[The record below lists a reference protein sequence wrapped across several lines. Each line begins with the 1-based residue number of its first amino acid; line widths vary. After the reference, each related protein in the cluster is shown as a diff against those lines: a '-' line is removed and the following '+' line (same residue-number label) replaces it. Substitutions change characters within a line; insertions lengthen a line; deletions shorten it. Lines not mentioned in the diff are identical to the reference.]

1 MFSPYTQVR
10 GWVTSIVVRLSNKGI
25 RNMGKIIK
33 IRDVFKSRGQPTTT
47 YVEREEGLYENKLA
61 LALEAK
67 GTLCLLTGPSK
78 TGKTTLYKKVVTDQ
92 KLEAL
97 VVRCDIGLT
106 ATEFWK
112 SALEKIDFERLNT
125 RQSSEGSQVSGSGK
139 VGGKIGWAWLAGLLG
154 EVSLGVNSSTNET
167 EIRERILSKPSPDHL
182 IPVLQRLP
190 IILIVED
197 FHYLQPNVKKN
208 IFQQWKAFVDNEVSV
223 IVVGTTHHAVDLA
236 YANPDLVGRISQIDL
251 STWNED
257 DLKKIVIQG
266 TEYLKVQVPNSV
278 VDAIAKE
285 SAGLPIVTQD
295 VCYQLFV
302 DKGITELKQGEIEVI
317 FSVKDAYKA
326 LHGVAVTNYAQFETI
341 YERLVTGPRK
351 RARKYNTY
359 ELVLSTFTQDPLT
372 FSLKRHEIDERL
384 KEIPL
389 PSEQLPPPA
398 SVSSML
404 GALEKFQKRNGIE
417 LLEWSKKEQR
427 LHILE
432 PSFLFYL
439 RWREKRDTPPT
450 IRDILEGFLKSVKTL
465 SDLHDRLVA
474 K

>member
-1 MFSPYTQVR
+1 
-10 GWVTSIVVRLSNKGI
+10 
-25 RNMGKIIK
+25 MGKIIK

-47 YVEREEGLYENKLA
+47 YVEREEGVYENKLA
-61 LALEAK
+61 LAIEAK

-139 VGGKIGWAWLAGLLG
+139 VGGKIGWGWLAGLLG

-182 IPVLQRLP
+182 IPVLQKLP

-197 FHYLQPNVKKN
+197 FHYLQPDVKEN
-208 IFQQWKAFVDNEVSV
+208 IFQQWKVFVDNEVSV

-236 YANPDLVGRISQIDL
+236 YANRDLVGRISQIGL
-251 STWNED
+251 STWNEN

-266 TEYLKVQVPNSV
+266 TEYLKVEVPNDV

-302 DKGITELKQGEIEVI
+302 DKGITELKQGETEVL
-317 FSVKDAYKA
+317 FRVKDAYKA
-326 LHGVAVTNYAQFETI
+326 FHDVAVTNYQFEAI
-341 YERLVTGPRK
+341 YDRLITGPRIG
-351 RARKYNTY
+351 ARKYNTY

-384 KEIPL
+384 KEMHL
-389 PSEQLPPPA
+389 PPEELPPPA
-398 SVSSML
+398 SVNSML
-404 GALEKFQKRNGIE
+404 GALENFQENIGAK
-417 LLEWSKKEQR
+417 LLEWSKIEQR

-439 RWREKRDTPPT
+439 RWREERDAPPT
-450 IRDILEGFLKSVKTL
+450 IRDILEGFRKSTDFL
-465 SDLHDRLVA
+465 SLFIQKLGLR
-474 K
+474 

>member
-1 MFSPYTQVR
+1 
-10 GWVTSIVVRLSNKGI
+10 
-25 RNMGKIIK
+25 MGDTIK
-33 IRDVFKSRGQPTTT
+33 IRDVFKSVGQPTIT
-47 YVEREEGLYENKLA
+47 YVEREEGVYENKLA
-61 LALEAK
+61 LAIEAK
-67 GTLCLLTGPSK
+67 GKLCLLTGPSK
-78 TGKTTLYKKVVTDQ
+78 TGKTTLYKKVVIDQ

-106 ATEFWK
+106 AAEFWK
-112 SALEKIDFERLNT
+112 RALEKIDLERLSI
-125 RQSSEGSQVSGSGK
+125 RQSSKGSQVSGSGK
-139 VGGKIGWAWLAGLLG
+139 VGGKIGWTWLAGLLG
-154 EVSLGVNSSTNET
+154 EVSLGVNSSMDET

-190 IILIVED
+190 IVLIVED
-197 FHYLQPNVKKN
+197 FHYLQPDVKKN
-208 IFQQWKAFVDNEVSV
+208 IFQQWKVFVDNEVSV

-236 YANPDLVGRISQIDL
+236 YANRDLVGRISQIDL

-266 TEYLKVQVPNSV
+266 TEYLKVQVPNNV

-295 VCYQLFV
+295 VCYQLFI
-302 DKGITELKQGEIEVI
+302 DKGITELKQGEIEVL

-326 LHGVAVTNYAQFETI
+326 LHNVAVTNYAQFETI
-341 YERLVTGPRK
+341 YERLITGPRK

-359 ELVLSTFTQDPLT
+359 ELVLSTFTQDPLI

-404 GALEKFQKRNGIE
+404 GALEKFQKRSDIE

-427 LHILE
+427 LYILE

-439 RWREKRDTPPT
+439 RWRAERETPPT
-450 IRDILEGFLKSVKTL
+450 MLDVLAGFLKSGGFAKW
-465 SDLHDRLVA
+465 RLE
-474 K
+474 KNLKQMLDSE

>member
-1 MFSPYTQVR
+1 M
-10 GWVTSIVVRLSNKGI
+10 
-25 RNMGKIIK
+25 
-33 IRDVFKSRGQPTTT
+33 
-47 YVEREEGLYENKLA
+47 
-61 LALEAK
+61 
-67 GTLCLLTGPSK
+67 
-78 TGKTTLYKKVVTDQ
+78 
-92 KLEAL
+92 
-97 VVRCDIGLT
+97 
-106 ATEFWK
+106 
-112 SALEKIDFERLNT
+112 
-125 RQSSEGSQVSGSGK
+125 
-139 VGGKIGWAWLAGLLG
+139 AGLLG

-182 IPVLQRLP
+182 IPVLQKLP
-190 IILIVED
+190 IILVVED
-197 FHYLQPNVKKN
+197 FHYLQPDVKEN
-208 IFQQWKAFVDNEVSV
+208 IFQQWKIFVDNEVSV

-236 YANPDLVGRISQIDL
+236 YANRDLVGRISQIDL

-257 DLKKIVIQG
+257 DLKNIVIQG
-266 TEYLKVQVPNSV
+266 TEYLKVQVPNNV
-278 VDAIAKE
+278 VNAIAKE
-285 SAGLPIVTQD
+285 SAGLPIITQD

-302 DKGITELKQGEIEVI
+302 DKGITELKQREIEVI
-317 FSVKDAYKA
+317 FIVKDAYKA

-384 KEIPL
+384 KEMPL

-417 LLEWSKKEQR
+417 LLEWGKKEQR

-439 RWREKRDTPPT
+439 RWRKERNTPPT
-450 IRDILEGFLKSVKTL
+450 ISDVVAEFIKSMVQIREIKKK
-465 SDLHDRLVA
+465 SKVDLRIGWTFSEAFQIPKENTYLGYMQRSLRKCPHATDTRNAVPQS
-474 K
+474 